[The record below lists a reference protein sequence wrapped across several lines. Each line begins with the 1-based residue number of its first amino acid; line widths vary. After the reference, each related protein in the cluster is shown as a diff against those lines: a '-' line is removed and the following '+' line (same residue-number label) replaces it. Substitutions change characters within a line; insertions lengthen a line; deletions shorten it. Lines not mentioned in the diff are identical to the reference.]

1 MKKKQSSNQSPDG
14 KVSLLSP
21 KKTLNSNN
29 IISGSTNIGIG
40 SNNIINNNNRK
51 GALSPKKLKSLK

>member
-29 IISGSTNIGIG
+29 NVSGSTNIGIG
-40 SNNIINNNNRK
+40 SNNNNNNNRK
-51 GALSPKKLKSLK
+51 GAVSPTKLKSLK